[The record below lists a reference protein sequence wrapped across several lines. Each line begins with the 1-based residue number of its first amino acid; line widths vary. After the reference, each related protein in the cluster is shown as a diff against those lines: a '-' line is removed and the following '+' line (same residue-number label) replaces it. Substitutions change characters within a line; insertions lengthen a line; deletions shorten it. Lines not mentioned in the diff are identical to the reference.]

1 MAAPHNVFRMG
12 EAAVPRRRGRVLVVE
27 DDPHVRF
34 GVSMALRS
42 AGYEVFEAETC
53 SEALK
58 RVRESAPDVIVADLR
73 LPDGSA
79 LDLLPRVRA
88 VDAGVQILLM
98 TGYGTID
105 MAVAA
110 VKQGAEDF
118 LTKPVDLTR
127 LVGFVKAAA
136 DKRASM
142 RTSAKTRA
150 YTELESFSPVMRRLE
165 EQVERLR
172 SSEHTVLILGETGT
186 GKSVLARRIHE
197 IGLRAKAPFVDI
209 NCAGLTRD
217 LVESELFGHERGAF
231 TGAHAQKAGL
241 FDAANGGTLF
251 LDEIGD
257 IDMLVQ
263 PKILKVLEERR
274 FRRVGDVRER
284 EVDVRL
290 VCATHH
296 DLLGAVASR
305 SFRADLYYRISTV
318 TLYMPALRERPEDIV
333 PLSRHLLAQQTGEQ
347 VDLTPGAEQRLLS
360 YAFPGNIRELKNVL
374 DRALLHRRG
383 SEICEDD
390 IVLDATSA
398 PPPVSSSQ
406 IVVGHAPLSSSRLLG
421 SSASTATR
429 EEIER
434 QHIELALEA
443 ENGRVEAAAK
453 RLGMPRSTLYQKIKE
468 YRMVAGRAHGSR
480 RADSGA

>member
-1 MAAPHNVFRMG
+1 M
-12 EAAVPRRRGRVLVVE
+12 E

-34 GVSMALRS
+34 GVAMALKS

-53 SEALK
+53 AEALK
-58 RVRESAPDVIVADLR
+58 RVRETSPDVIVADLR
-73 LPDGSA
+73 LPDGNA
-79 LDLLPRVRA
+79 LDLLPRLRG
-88 VDAGVQILLM
+88 VDPSVQMLVM

-118 LTKPVDLTR
+118 LTKPVDLGR
-127 LVGFVKAAA
+127 LVGLVRAATE
-136 DKRASM
+136 KRGLM
-142 RTSAKTRA
+142 RTSSKLRA
-150 YTELESFSPVMRRLE
+150 YTELESLSPAMQRLE
-165 EQVERLR
+165 DQVERLR
-172 SSEHTVLILGETGT
+172 QSDHTVLILGETGT

-197 IGLRAKAPFVDI
+197 IGLRARNPFVDI

-241 FDAANGGTLF
+241 FDAANTGTLF

-263 PKILKVLEERR
+263 PKILKVLEDRR

-296 DLLGAVASR
+296 DLLAAVAER

-333 PLSRHLLAQQTGEQ
+333 PLSRHLLAQQSGVE
-347 VDLTPGAEQRLLS
+347 VDLCPAAQQRLLS

-374 DRALLHRRG
+374 DRALLLRRG
-383 SEICEDD
+383 SEIREED
-390 IVLDATSA
+390 IVLDGSA
-398 PPPVSSSQ
+398 MAVSSTRMVAVAQ
-406 IVVGHAPLSSSRLLG
+406 APASSVRFLG
-421 SSASTATR
+421 SDASTATR

-434 QHIELALEA
+434 QHIEMALEA
-443 ENGRVEAAAK
+443 ENGKVEAAAK

-468 YRMVAGRAHGSR
+468 YRMVAGRAHGTR
-480 RADSGA
+480 RADSDL